1 MGGLVGLGVAGAAA
15 GPIGVG
21 ILIGAI
27 AGALAGWLLSSP
39 APEGMQG
46 PLTAEAMARLKA
58 RAAYIPAELESAEE
72 WGGILNEMFVP
83 QYCFYCGYNMPRNA
97 LRGSNICRPCGGE
110 P

>member
-1 MGGLVGLGVAGAAA
+1 MGGLVGLGVAGAAT
-15 GPIGVG
+15 GPIGVC

-46 PLTAEAMARLKA
+46 PLTAEAVARLKA
-58 RAAYIPAELESAEE
+58 RAAYIPAELGSAEE
-72 WGGILNEMFVP
+72 WGGLLKELYVP
-83 QYCFYCGYNMPRNA
+83 QYCTYCGYVMPRNA
-97 LRGSNICRPCGGE
+97 PRGSNVCRPCGGE